1 MSNEENYNTMKRSE
15 DGLGITQLYFIFL
28 LIGGGLEDID
38 KVKENLMDRK
48 RKINGKKFTFIYF
61 HALNIIL
68 REEQ

>member
-28 LIGGGLEDID
+28 LIRGGLEDID
-38 KVKENLMDRK
+38 KEKENLMDRR
-48 RKINGKKFTFIYF
+48 RKINGKKFTFICF

-68 REEQ
+68 IE